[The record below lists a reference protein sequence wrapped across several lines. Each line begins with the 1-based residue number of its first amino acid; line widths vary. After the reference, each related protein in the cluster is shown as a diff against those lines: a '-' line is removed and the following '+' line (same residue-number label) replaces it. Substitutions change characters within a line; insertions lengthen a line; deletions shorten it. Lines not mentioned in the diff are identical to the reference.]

1 MREHGIW
8 CSTVDSEE
16 EIWKMH
22 RILGEDC
29 KKCRTV
35 IRLWV
40 DDSHS
45 KVALGS
51 KFGCHLE
58 EVPAILQA
66 MKDCEMP
73 AVGVS
78 FHVGSGNRDERA
90 YEGAICNAHQ
100 VFDMAKKYGFTMN
113 LLDMGGGWSG
123 MLGGEEHVNSSLQLA
138 CSVIREALEK
148 YGFNK
153 VENLKLISEPGRY
166 FNEQTIHMACAIER
180 VSKKGDRTVYRIN
193 EGVMGVFKDL
203 LLADLKVNA
212 VPLVDC
218 DENTPLYKSSII
230 GPSNRD
236 NDVILQEAMLPAMK
250 VGDHIL
256 FTGMGAYT
264 LSLTT
269 LTLRHAQKY
278 VYFVHKSSLLYVSL
292 NMGIPEHMCD
302 IDPIP
307 VNPPHE
313 MNYPVRIMDII
324 HSSLEGVPCEYKIL
338 EKLGEGGFS
347 KVYKCERTMNHQREI
362 FVGTTV
368 NSDN

>member
-8 CSTVDSEE
+8 CSTVDSVE

-58 EVPAILQA
+58 EVPSILQA
-66 MKDCEMP
+66 MKDCGMP

-90 YEGAICNAHQ
+90 YEGAICNAHH
-100 VFDMAKKYGFTMN
+100 VFEMAKDYGFSMN

-123 MLGGEEHVNSSLQLA
+123 TLGGSEHVNESLQSA
-138 CSVIREALEK
+138 CGVIREALEK
-148 YGFNK
+148 YGFNM
-153 VENLKLISEPGRY
+153 VEKLKLISEPGRY
-166 FNEQTIHMACAIER
+166 FNEQTIHMACAVEH
-180 VSKKGDRTVYRIN
+180 VSRKGDHTVYRIN

-203 LLADLKVNA
+203 LLADLQVNVA
-212 VPLVDC
+212 PLVDC
-218 DENTPLYKSSII
+218 DESTPLFKSSII

-236 NDVILQEAMLPAMK
+236 NDVILRDAMLPAMK
-250 VGDHIL
+250 VGDHLL
-256 FTGMGAYT
+256 FAGMGAYT

-278 VYFVHKSSLLYVSL
+278 VYFVRKSSLSFVSL
-292 NMGIPEHMCD
+292 NIGVTWACGID
-302 IDPIP
+302 AIP
-307 VNPPHE
+307 ASPSHE
-313 MNYPVRIMDII
+313 MNRI
-324 HSSLEGVPCEYKIL
+324 
-338 EKLGEGGFS
+338 
-347 KVYKCERTMNHQREI
+347 Q
-362 FVGTTV
+362 
-368 NSDN
+368 

>member
-1 MREHGIW
+1 
-8 CSTVDSEE
+8 
-16 EIWKMH
+16 
-22 RILGEDC
+22 
-29 KKCRTV
+29 
-35 IRLWV
+35 
-40 DDSHS
+40 
-45 KVALGS
+45 
-51 KFGCHLE
+51 
-58 EVPAILQA
+58 
-66 MKDCEMP
+66 
-73 AVGVS
+73 
-78 FHVGSGNRDERA
+78 
-90 YEGAICNAHQ
+90 
-100 VFDMAKKYGFTMN
+100 
-113 LLDMGGGWSG
+113 

-278 VYFVHKSSLLYVSL
+278 VYFVHKSSLLCVSL
-292 NMGIPEHMCD
+292 NMGMPEHMCD

-362 FVGTTV
+362 FVCTTV

>member
-8 CSTVDSEE
+8 CSTVDSVE
-16 EIWKMH
+16 EIWKMR
-22 RILGEDC
+22 RILGDDC

-51 KFGCHLE
+51 KFGCHME
-58 EVPAILQA
+58 EVGAILQA

-90 YEGAICNAHQ
+90 YEAAICNAHH
-100 VFDMAKKYGFTMN
+100 VFEMAKEYGFSMN
-113 LLDMGGGWSG
+113 LLDLGGGWSG
-123 MLGGEEHVNSSLQLA
+123 ILGGPEHVNASLQST
-138 CSVIREALEK
+138 CGVIRDALEK

-153 VENLKLISEPGRY
+153 IANLKLISEPGRY

-212 VPLVDC
+212 VPLIDY
-218 DENTPLYKSSII
+218 DEQTPLFKSSII

-236 NDVILQEAMLPAMK
+236 IDVILKDGMLPAMK
-250 VGDHIL
+250 VGDHLL

-278 VYFVHKSSLLYVSL
+278 VYFVHKSSLSIVSL
-292 NMGIPEHMCD
+292 SIGARVD
-302 IDPIP
+302 A
-307 VNPPHE
+307 
-313 MNYPVRIMDII
+313 RL
-324 HSSLEGVPCEYKIL
+324 LEFP
-338 EKLGEGGFS
+338 
-347 KVYKCERTMNHQREI
+347 
-362 FVGTTV
+362 
-368 NSDN
+368 